1 MDRRDILQLG
11 GLLGFSALGGGA
23 ACLPRGLPRRLPDS
37 EIGKVI
43 STMDESLAQISRYD
57 MLDDFS
63 RRSGTKGK
71 YSDEDRSLSEMAVR
85 AMYTSAYF
93 RSLPEEAQ
101 LHPAMQERMF
111 GQLASMDQAVY
122 GMTDRMSTLRED
134 QRDFVKAALNDKR
147 TAPEVVSQTF
157 DKGMGALAMPL
168 GRRFQVRNTFSKIG
182 WRLQKH
188 PALVIDE
195 YVTKV
200 NKATALVGSQVELQR
215 RIAAQMGQEAYWR
228 HQNTLALMMADDPG
242 GSSGPTVPMPTGPG
256 PSGPP
261 GGSGAPAMAPPPVDT
276 SYEVQVLMSNVRFAA
291 ARNQCE
297 TVEFLGKRIADLDP
311 ATYRSA
317 FLTDQGVIAC
327 RQYMREK
334 AAIDRSNPMAPPAQC
349 EDPRAAANKMA
360 RDKVVG
366 TGGWMLGIG
375 LVTGLL
381 SALLASAGSGAE
393 VLGVIGITVAAGL
406 LVGGLVVVIVGAAMA
421 SS

>member
-1 MDRRDILQLG
+1 MDRRDILQMG

-23 ACLPRGLPRRLPDS
+23 ACLPRGLPRRLPDD

-43 STMDESLAQISRYD
+43 STMDQSLAQISRYD
-57 MLDDFS
+57 MLDDFA
-63 RRSGTKGK
+63 RQSGTKAK
-71 YSDEDRSLSEMAVR
+71 YTSEDRSLTQMAVR

-111 GQLASMDQAVY
+111 GQLASMDEAVY
-122 GMTDRMSTLRED
+122 GMTDRMSTLAED
-134 QRDFVKAALNDKR
+134 QRDFVKAALNNKH
-147 TAPEVVSQTF
+147 TTPEVVSETF
-157 DKGMGALAMPL
+157 DKGMGALAMPV
-168 GRRFQVRNTFSKIG
+168 GRRFQVRSIFSKMG
-182 WRLQKH
+182 WRLQKQ

-200 NKATALVGSQVELQR
+200 QKATALVGSQVELQR

-228 HQNTLALMMADDPG
+228 HQNTLALMLADDPG
-242 GSSGPTVPMPTGPG
+242 GTSGGVPAPL
-256 PSGPP
+256 GPP
-261 GGSGAPAMAPPPVDT
+261 GGTGAPAMTPPPVDT

-291 ARNQCE
+291 SRNQCE

-334 AAIDRSNPMAPPAQC
+334 AAIDRNNPMGQAPAC
-349 EDPRAAANKMA
+349 EDPRSAANKMA
-360 RDKVVG
+360 HDKVVG

-406 LVGGLVVVIVGAAMA
+406 LVGGLIVVIVGAGMA

>member
-23 ACLPRGLPRRLPDS
+23 ACLPRGLPRRLPDD

-43 STMDESLAQISRYD
+43 STMDDSLAQISRYD

-63 RRSGTKGK
+63 RRSGTKGT
-71 YSDEDRSLSEMAVR
+71 YTDEDRSLTEMAVR

-93 RSLPEEAQ
+93 RGLPEEAQ

-111 GQLASMDQAVY
+111 GQLATMDEAVY
-122 GMTDRMSTLRED
+122 GMTDRMSTLAED
-134 QRDFVKAALNDKR
+134 KRDFVKAALHDKR
-147 TAPEVVSQTF
+147 TTPEIVSQTF
-157 DKGMGALAMPL
+157 DKGMGALAMPV
-168 GRRFQVRNTFSKIG
+168 GRRFQVRSIFSKMG
-182 WRLQKH
+182 WRLQKQ

-200 NKATALVGSQVELQR
+200 QKATALVGSQVDLQR

-228 HQNTLALMMADDPG
+228 HQNTLALMLADDPG
-242 GSSGPTVPMPTGPG
+242 GPAGSMPAPA
-256 PSGPP
+256 GPP
-261 GGSGAPAMAPPPVDT
+261 GGTGVPAMTPPPVDN
-276 SYEVQVLMSNVRFAA
+276 SYEVAVLMSNVRFAA
-291 ARNQCE
+291 SRNQCE

-311 ATYRSA
+311 ATYRDA

-327 RQYMREK
+327 RQYQREK
-334 AAIDRSNPMAPPAQC
+334 AAIDRVNGPMAQSSTC
-349 EDPRAAANKMA
+349 EDPRAAGNKMA
-360 RDKVVG
+360 RDKVIG

-393 VLGVIGITVAAGL
+393 ALGVVGLTLAAGL
-406 LVGGLVVVIVGAAMA
+406 LVGGLIVVIVGAGMA

>member
-1 MDRRDILQLG
+1 MDRRDILQMG

-23 ACLPRGLPRRLPDS
+23 ACLPRGLPRRMPDS
-37 EIGKVI
+37 EIGSIIGK
-43 STMDESLAQISRYD
+43 MDASLAQLSRYD
-57 MLDDFS
+57 MLDDFT
-63 RRSGTKGK
+63 RRSGAKAK
-71 YSDEDRSLSEMAVR
+71 YTDDDRSLTQMAVQ

-93 RSLPEEAQ
+93 RGLPEEAQ

-111 GQLASMDQAVY
+111 AQLPTMDEAVY
-122 GMTDRMSTLRED
+122 GMTDRMSTLSED
-134 QRDFVKAALNDKR
+134 RRDFVRAALHEER
-147 TAPEVVSQTF
+147 TKPEVVSETF

-168 GRRFQVRNTFSKIG
+168 GRRFQVRSIFSKMG
-182 WRLQKH
+182 WRLQKQ

-200 NKATALVGSQVELQR
+200 QKATALVGSQVELQR
-215 RIAAQMGQEAYWR
+215 RIAAQMGQDAYWR
-228 HQNTLALMMADDPG
+228 HQNTLALMLADDPG
-242 GSSGPTVPMPTGPG
+242 APGGGGMPAPA
-256 PSGPP
+256 GPP
-261 GGSGAPAMAPPPVDT
+261 GGQGAPGMAPPPVDT

-291 ARNQCE
+291 SRNQCE
-297 TVEFLGKRIADLDP
+297 TVEFLGKRVADLDP
-311 ATYRSA
+311 ATYRST

-327 RQYMREK
+327 RQYQREK
-334 AAIDRSNPMAPPAQC
+334 AAIDRVSGPMAQSPVC

-360 RDKVVG
+360 HDKVVG

-393 VLGVIGITVAAGL
+393 VLGVVGITVAAGL
-406 LVGGLVVVIVGAAMA
+406 LVGGLIVVLVGAGMA